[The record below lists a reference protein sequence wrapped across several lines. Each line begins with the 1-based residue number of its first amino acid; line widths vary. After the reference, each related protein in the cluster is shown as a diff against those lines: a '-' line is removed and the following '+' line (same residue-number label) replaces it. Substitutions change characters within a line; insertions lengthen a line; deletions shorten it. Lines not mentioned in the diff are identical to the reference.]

1 VLIRKAYRFRLYP
14 TDAQQNLLAR
24 QFGCVRWVYNHFL
37 ARRKETYETT
47 GEGLNYKET
56 AGELVALKR
65 TEGLEWLREAH
76 SQTLQQGLKDL
87 DAAYDRFFSK
97 QNRYPKFKKRHAKQS
112 CRYPQGVRVEREGR
126 EGQVYLPK
134 IGWLRCVAHCKVDGK
149 IKQVTVSKTAAGRYF
164 VSVQV
169 EMEHTIPKPASGMR
183 PEHRS
188 VGIDLG
194 LTHFATL
201 SNGEKID
208 SLCYLR
214 KSEQR
219 RKRLQRRVSRRV
231 KGSKGRERARLELA
245 RQHEKVAN
253 KRSDFLHKLSRRLV
267 DENQVLAVEDL
278 NVKGMLRNRHLS
290 KSISDASWSEFL
302 RQLRYKG
309 EWYGCQVI
317 TIDRF
322 YASSKRCHYCGSKNH
337 ALRLSDR
344 VWTCEICGMTHD
356 RDLNAALNI
365 VSAATAGT
373 VESYAGGEGQVQLSV
388 GAAPHRTPNQ
398 MLSAESR

>member
-1 VLIRKAYRFRLYP
+1 LIRKAFRFRLYP
-14 TDAQQNLLAR
+14 NAAQQSLLAR

-37 ARRKETYETT
+37 ARRQEMYEATGKGLSYADTT
-47 GEGLNYKET
+47 GEL
-56 AGELVALKR
+56 AALKR
-65 TEGLEWLREAH
+65 AEGLEWLREAH

-87 DAAYDRFFSK
+87 DSAYQRFFA
-97 QNRYPKFKKRHAKQS
+97 QRNGYPRFKKRHEKQS
-112 CRYPQGVRVEREGR
+112 CRYPQDVKLAGAGR

-134 IGWLRCVAHCKVDGK
+134 IGWLRCVVHRPVEGK
-149 IKQVTVSKTAAGRYF
+149 IKQVTVSKTPAGRYF

-169 EMEHTIPKPASGMR
+169 EMEHEAPALAGDVT

-201 SNGEKID
+201 STGEKID
-208 SLCYLR
+208 PPRYLR
-214 KSEQR
+214 KAEQR
-219 RKRLQRRVSRRV
+219 LKRLQRRVSRRV

-245 RQHEKVAN
+245 RQHEKVSN
-253 KRSDFLHKLSRRLV
+253 QRSDFLHKLSRRLV
-267 DENQVLAVEDL
+267 GENQVLAVEDL
-278 NVKGMLRNRHLS
+278 SVKGMLRNRRLS

-309 EWYGCQVI
+309 EWYGCQVL

-322 YASSKRCHYCGSKNH
+322 YPSSKRCHHCGSLNH

-344 VWTCEICGMTHD
+344 IWTCETCGVRHD

-373 VESYAGGEGQVQLSV
+373 VESYAGGEGQGPTGSRV
-388 GAAPHRTPNQ
+388 R
-398 MLSAESR
+398 LSADAIPH